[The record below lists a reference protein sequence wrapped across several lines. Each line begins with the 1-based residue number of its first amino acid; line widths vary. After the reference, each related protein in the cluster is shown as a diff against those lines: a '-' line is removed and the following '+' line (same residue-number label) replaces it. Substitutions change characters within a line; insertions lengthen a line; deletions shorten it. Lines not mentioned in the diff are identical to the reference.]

1 MKPLNQAN
9 TPRRLASVQN
19 TKGNFAVS
27 QASTLPVIRVNKVE
41 LVSGASLCLLVNTS
55 MLPWPGL
62 QDLESCLSASERRQY
77 AAIVP
82 PEERKRRQATRAV
95 LRMVLGQL
103 TGVAAADVGIGKGAY
118 GKPCLAGSRAI
129 GFSLLAFARDAEI
142 GCDIEK
148 KQPLEDIRGMSRV
161 HCTPEEAEA
170 IGALHGRD
178 AEDAFFRHWVRKEA
192 ALKAMGTGFRAEPGR
207 SDSWWNCVTYGGRR
221 QMFPANCDNSGLL
234 FCAAGPGLRQNRP
247 GEPSGAAISLRLPTK

>member
-62 QDLESCLSASERRQY
+62 QNLESCLSASEWRQY

-103 TGVAAADVGIGKGAY
+103 TGVAAADVGIGKGAC
-118 GKPCLAGSRAI
+118 GKPCLAGSRVI
-129 GFSLLAFARDAEI
+129 GFSVPHSGGFSCWHSRVTRRSAATSR
-142 GCDIEK
+142 K
-148 KQPLEDIRGMSRV
+148 KEPLEDIRGMSRV
-161 HCTPEEAEA
+161 
-170 IGALHGRD
+170 ALH
-178 AEDAFFRHWVRKEA
+178 RK
-192 ALKAMGTGFRAEPGR
+192 KPKR
-207 SDSWWNCVTYGGRR
+207 
-221 QMFPANCDNSGLL
+221 
-234 FCAAGPGLRQNRP
+234 
-247 GEPSGAAISLRLPTK
+247 